1 MPIINLDFLSNDY
14 QEKKTKAQKIEE
26 ELKIDILTGKM
37 RSGQRIVEQDLCDRY
52 GISRTPIR
60 EILRRVEA
68 EGLIE
73 TIPNRGA
80 FVKGFSAQD
89 IDDFYVMKSSLEVQC
104 IRWAIERITDNELD
118 MLEQTFEFMEFYTMS
133 DDLEKM
139 LRINNGFDTIIYRAC
154 HNREL
159 EKALHRYNFYI
170 NYASA
175 HTRYP
180 ANYLTTVLEEHRA
193 IFHAFKDRNPEAG
206 AEAAEIHMLKT
217 MIRRK

>member
-1 MPIINLDFLSNDY
+1 MPIMNLDFLSNDY

-26 ELKIDILTGKM
+26 ELKIEILSGKL

-80 FVKGFSAQD
+80 FVKGFTSRD
-89 IDDFYVMKSSLEVQC
+89 IEDFYLMKTLLEVQC
-104 IRWAIERITDNELD
+104 VRWAIDRITDDELD
-118 MLEQTFEFMEFYTMS
+118 LLEQTFEFMEFYTMS
-133 DDLEKM
+133 EDLEKM
-139 LRINNGFDTIIYRAC
+139 LKINRGFDSIIYRAC
-154 HNREL
+154 HNREV
-159 EKALHRYNFYI
+159 EKTLQRYNFYI
-170 NYASA
+170 TYSSS
-175 HTRYP
+175 HIHYP
-180 ANYLTTVLEEHRA
+180 ANYLDTVLEEHRA
-193 IFHAFKDRNPEAG
+193 IFQAFKARDSEAG
-206 AEAAEIHMLKT
+206 AKAAEIHMLKT

>member
-1 MPIINLDFLSNDY
+1 MPMINLDFLSNDY

-26 ELKIDILTGKM
+26 DLKKDILSGKL

-52 GISRTPIR
+52 DISRTPIR

-80 FVKGFSAQD
+80 FVKGFTNRD
-89 IDDFYVMKSSLEVQC
+89 IDDFYLMKTLLEVQC
-104 IRWAIERITDNELD
+104 VRWAIERITDDELD

-133 DDLEKM
+133 EDLEKM
-139 LRINNGFDTIIYRAC
+139 LKINRGFDSIIYRAC
-154 HNREL
+154 HNREV
-159 EKALHRYNFYI
+159 EKTLQRYNFYI
-170 NYASA
+170 TYSASQV
-175 HTRYP
+175 HYP
-180 ANYLTTVLEEHRA
+180 ANYLNTVLEEHRA
-193 IFHAFKDRNPEAG
+193 IFRAFKNRDPEEG
-206 AEAAEIHMLKT
+206 AEAAKAHMLKT

>member
-1 MPIINLDFLSNDY
+1 MPMINLDFLSNDY
-14 QEKKTKAQKIEE
+14 QETKTKAQKIEE
-26 ELKIDILTGKM
+26 ELKIDILSGKL

-60 EILRRVEA
+60 EILRRIEA

-80 FVKGFSAQD
+80 FVKGFTQQN
-89 IDDFYVMKSSLEVQC
+89 IDDFYVMKSALEVQC
-104 IRWAIERITDNELD
+104 IRWAIERITDDELD

-139 LRINNGFDTIIYRAC
+139 LRINQGFDSIIYRAC

-159 EKALHRYNFYI
+159 EKILQRYSFYI
-170 NYASA
+170 HHSLM

-180 ANYLTTVLEEHRA
+180 ANYLSTVLEEHRA
-193 IFHAFKDRNPEAG
+193 IFQAFQDRDPEAG

>member
-1 MPIINLDFLSNDY
+1 MPMMNLDFLSNDY

-26 ELKIDILTGKM
+26 EIKIEILSGRLRT
-37 RSGQRIVEQDLCDRY
+37 GQRIVEQDLCDKY

-60 EILRRVEA
+60 EILRRIES

-80 FVKGFSAQD
+80 FVKGFTEQN
-89 IDDFYVMKSSLEVQC
+89 IDDFYVMKSALEIQC
-104 IRWAIERITDNELD
+104 IRWAIERITDDELD
-118 MLEQTFEFMEFYTMS
+118 MLQQTFEFMEFYTMS

-154 HNREL
+154 HNREM
-159 EKALHRYNFYI
+159 EKTLHRYNFYLK
-170 NYASA
+170 YAASNS
-175 HTRYP
+175 RYP

-193 IFHAFKDRNPEAG
+193 IFHAFMTRNPEAG